1 MLWIKVAHVLF
12 VIAWMAGLFYLPRIF
27 VHHQEGSNAGEDVR
41 RLVTMAQKLF
51 RFSSVMMVL
60 AIVPGTVLW
69 LGYGFNGGWMH
80 AKLGFVGLLLA
91 YHGQSYRYT
100 RRLAEG
106 QTIPS
111 SLYFRIYNEAALLLV
126 IPDSNP
132 RDRQALLIAITLRQ
146 VSAPSPV

>member
-106 QTIPS
+106 PDHPLLTL
-111 SLYFRIYNEAALLLV
+111 SLEFTMKRLCCWL
-126 IPDSNP
+126 S
-132 RDRQALLIAITLRQ
+132 R
-146 VSAPSPV
+146 S